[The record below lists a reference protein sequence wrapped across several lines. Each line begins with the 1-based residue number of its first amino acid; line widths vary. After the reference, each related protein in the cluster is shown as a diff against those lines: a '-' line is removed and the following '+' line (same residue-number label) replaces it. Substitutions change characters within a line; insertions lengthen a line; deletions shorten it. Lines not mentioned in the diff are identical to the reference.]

1 MNSRDEGTLTSEKPP
16 IYIVSGG
23 TGSSGEQLANTV
35 LAQFP
40 ENRVPVV
47 IISQVRHLEEI
58 EKVVAEA
65 ATTGGTIIHTLV
77 DGSLRGALL
86 RLGQEKSVVTIDL
99 MGDLLS
105 RLTDVLEQ
113 EPVGQPGLYRQLHQ
127 PYFDRIEAIE
137 FSLSHDD
144 GMKLGDLSQ
153 ADIVLFGVSRVGKTP
168 LSAYL
173 AVQGWKVA
181 NVPLVIELPPPPKLF
196 QIDRRR
202 VIGLSIEP
210 DQLIVHRQ
218 RRQSELGLSRA
229 SSYTDPVKIY
239 EEVEAARK
247 VFRRSGF
254 SVISVTNK
262 PIETIANQVI
272 RLISRRFK
280 KKAVNA
286 EEKI

>member
-1 MNSRDEGTLTSEKPP
+1 MDSRDKEPLTTEKPP

-23 TGSSGEQLANTV
+23 TGSSGEQLVNTV

-40 ENRVPVV
+40 ENQVPVV
-47 IISQVRHLEEI
+47 IISQVRQMEEI
-58 EKVVAEA
+58 EKVVDQAA
-65 ATTGGTIIHTLV
+65 ATSGTIIHTLV
-77 DGSLRGALL
+77 DDHLREALI
-86 RLGQEKSVVTIDL
+86 RLGQERNVVTIDL
-99 MGDLLS
+99 MGGLLS
-105 RLTDVLEQ
+105 RLTEVLGH

-144 GMKLGDLSQ
+144 GMKPHDLSQ
-153 ADIVLFGVSRVGKTP
+153 ADIVLLGVSRVGKTP

-181 NVPLVIELPPPPKLF
+181 NVPLVMDLPLPPKLY

-218 RRQSELGLSRA
+218 RRQSELGVSRA

-247 VFRRSGF
+247 VFRRGSF

-262 PIETIANQVI
+262 PIETIANQII
-272 RLISRRFK
+272 RLISRRFD
-280 KKAVNA
+280 
-286 EEKI
+286 EESRKR

>member
-1 MNSRDEGTLTSEKPP
+1 MDSKGKGPLTTEKPP

-23 TGSSGEQLANTV
+23 TGSSAEQLVNTV

-40 ENRVPVV
+40 ENRVEVV
-47 IISQVRHLEEI
+47 LVSQVRQMEEI
-58 EKVVAEA
+58 EKVVAQA

-77 DGSLRGALL
+77 DGRLRGALI

-99 MGDLLS
+99 MGDLFS
-105 RLTDVLEQ
+105 RLTDVLGQ

-127 PYFDRIEAIE
+127 TYFDRIEAIE

-144 GMKLGDLSQ
+144 GMKPGDLSQ
-153 ADIVLFGVSRVGKTP
+153 ADIVLLGVSRVGKTP

-173 AVQGWKVA
+173 AVLGWKVA
-181 NVPLVIELPPPPKLF
+181 NVPLVVELPLPPKLF

-247 VFRRSGF
+247 IFRRGGF
-254 SVISVTNK
+254 SVIGVTNK

-272 RLISRRFK
+272 RLISRRFD
-280 KKAVNA
+280 
-286 EEKI
+286 EESRKR

>member
-1 MNSRDEGTLTSEKPP
+1 MDSRDKGPLTTEKPP

-23 TGSSGEQLANTV
+23 TGSSGEQLVNTV

-40 ENRVPVV
+40 ENRVEVV
-47 IISQVRHLEEI
+47 LVSQVRQLEEI
-58 EKVVAEA
+58 EKVVAQA

-77 DGSLRGALL
+77 DGRLRGALL
-86 RLGQEKSVVTIDL
+86 RLGQERSVVTIDL
-99 MGDLLS
+99 MGPLFS
-105 RLTDVLEQ
+105 RLTDVLGR

-127 PYFDRIEAIE
+127 SYFDRIEAIE
-137 FSLSHDD
+137 FSISHDD
-144 GMKLGDLSQ
+144 GMKPGDLSL
-153 ADIVLFGVSRVGKTP
+153 ADIVLLGVSRVGKTP

-173 AVQGWKVA
+173 AVLGWKVA
-181 NVPLVIELPPPPKLF
+181 NVPLVMELPLPPKLF
-196 QIDRRR
+196 QINPRR

-247 VFRRSGF
+247 VFRRGGF

-272 RLISRRFK
+272 RLISRRF
-280 KKAVNA
+280 NA
-286 EEKI
+286 ESRKR